1 MGNSQP
7 IPLYDV
13 PDPEPE
19 STAEEVL
26 AGPIDGP
33 EMSGSPSSDSPEDDV
48 KSFALKRGAIVVG
61 IADAEAIKQYA
72 PEGHQPS
79 DLMQDA
85 RSVIVIGTE
94 PLLAGGWRTTNPRMM
109 GVLGSFKLKK
119 LKQIAISLAEYIEH
133 HYQYYAIDYN
143 TYTMATG
150 SWDPVLSIKLCAELA
165 GLGTRSLAGG
175 MILNPEW
182 GFLYYSL
189 VVTSMPLSA
198 DGPMTEPA
206 CPAPSCVDMWR
217 ERGTVPCLNICPMC
231 LSGAIDDAGRIEYWE
246 YDRVRCSTRADYT
259 RVGFQKLLYQAIE
272 EPDADKRKMIL
283 LGSDMTRYVA
293 AIGYATEIAG
303 ECFECI
309 RVCPVGAQHRI
320 KK

>member
-1 MGNSQP
+1 MNDSSQS
-7 IPLYDV
+7 IPLYDNV
-13 PDPEPE
+13 PGSEPEP
-19 STAEEVL
+19 SFEEQSE
-26 AGPIDGP
+26 PHIP
-33 EMSGSPSSDSPEDDV
+33 NPSDSTEDDL
-48 KSFALKRGAIVVG
+48 KAFALKRGAVVVG
-61 IADAEAIKQYA
+61 IADVEAIKQYA

-79 DLMQDA
+79 DLMLEA

-94 PLLAGGWRTTNPRMM
+94 PLLAGAWRTTNPRMM
-109 GVLGSFKLKK
+109 GVIGSFKLKK
-119 LKQIAISLAEYIEH
+119 LKQISISLAEYIEA

-150 SWDPVLSIKLCAELA
+150 SWDPELSIKLCAEMA

-182 GFLYYSL
+182 GFLYYSV
-189 VVTSMPLSA
+189 VVTSMPLKA
-198 DGPMTEPA
+198 DGPMAEPV
-206 CPAPSCVDMWR
+206 CPAPACVEMWQ
-217 ERGTVPCLNICPMC
+217 EAGVTPCLNICPMC
-231 LSGAIDDAGRIEYWE
+231 LSGALDDQGKIEYWK
-246 YDRVRCSTRADYT
+246 YDRIRCSTRADYT
-259 RVGFQKLLYQAIE
+259 RVGFQKLLHEAIE

-309 RVCPVGAQHRI
+309 RVCPVGAHHRL